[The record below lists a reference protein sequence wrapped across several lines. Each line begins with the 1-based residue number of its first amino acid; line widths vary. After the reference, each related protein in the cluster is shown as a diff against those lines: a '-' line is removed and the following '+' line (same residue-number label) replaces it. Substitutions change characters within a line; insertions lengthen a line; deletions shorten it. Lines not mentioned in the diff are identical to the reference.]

1 MDGPPVFTD
10 LSGCR
15 LRRVRRF
22 GVGTSVA
29 LLACL
34 IVMAVGLLGGPRVP
48 VLPWSSG
55 KAGTFSDPPGAAG
68 KARSSPASPAPAPLP
83 GRDPASRPS
92 SPSASPSAAPARS
105 SPGSAS
111 PSAGSPAPV
120 VTNRA
125 GKAPPGLNRTPR
137 PKHTHAA

>member
-1 MDGPPVFTD
+1 MDGAPVFTD
-10 LSGCR
+10 LSG
-15 LRRVRRF
+15 RRSRRMRRF
-22 GVGTSVA
+22 GVGASVA

-55 KAGTFSDPPGAAG
+55 KVGTFSDPSGAAG
-68 KARSSPASPAPAPLP
+68 KARSSPASSAPAPLP
-83 GRDPASRPS
+83 SRDPASRPS
-92 SPSASPSAAPARS
+92 SPSPSPPVGPARS
-105 SPGSAS
+105 SPASAS
-111 PSAGSPAPV
+111 PSPSSPATV

-125 GKAPPGLNRTPR
+125 GKAPPGLNRTPQ

>member
-10 LSGCR
+10 LSGRR
-15 LRRVRRF
+15 LRRIRRL
-22 GVGTSVA
+22 GVGASVA

-34 IVMAVGLLGGPRVP
+34 IVMAAGLLGGPRVP

-55 KAGTFSDPPGAAG
+55 KVGTSDLPGAAG
-68 KARSSPASPAPAPLP
+68 KAGSSPASPAPTRLP

-92 SPSASPSAAPARS
+92 SPSPSPRAGPTRS

-111 PSAGSPAPV
+111 PSAGSPAPG

>member
-1 MDGPPVFTD
+1 MFTD
-10 LSGCR
+10 LSGRR
-15 LRRVRRF
+15 LRRMRRL
-22 GVGTSVA
+22 GVGAGVA

-55 KAGTFSDPPGAAG
+55 KAGAFSDLPGAAG

-125 GKAPPGLNRTPR
+125 GKAPPGLNRTPQ

>member
-10 LSGCR
+10 LSGRR

-22 GVGTSVA
+22 GVGASVA

-55 KAGTFSDPPGAAG
+55 NASTSGLPGAAG
-68 KARSSPASPAPAPLP
+68 KARPSPASRAPARLP

-92 SPSASPSAAPARS
+92 SPTPSPPAGPARS
-105 SPGSAS
+105 SSGSAS

-125 GKAPPGLNRTPR
+125 GKAPPGLNRSAKPQ
-137 PKHTHAA
+137 HTHAA